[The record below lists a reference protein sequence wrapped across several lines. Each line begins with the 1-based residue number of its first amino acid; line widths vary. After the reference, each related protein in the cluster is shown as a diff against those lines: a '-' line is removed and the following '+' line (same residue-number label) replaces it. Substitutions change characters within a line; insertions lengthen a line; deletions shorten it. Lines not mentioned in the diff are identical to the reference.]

1 MWLILDIYYLL
12 QNAFSQKILFAGIHH
27 YNPRCTA
34 AAALRGRGRLLL
46 VAGLGHVDAR
56 CRHRLQHRQVWA
68 SQLLGQRA
76 GVVMGTRFPSI
87 SICNDIFQ
95 AGRYNNIIWYRSEW
109 NLDKT
114 RYWINLSTWIYLRL
128 RVYWPLTWQGFS
140 RGDVMTNVS
149 PITIDMHYH
158 FNETMKTFNSLFLI
172 SQTEAPWH
180 PCIFSHLISHVA
192 NKIPH

>member
-12 QNAFSQKILFAGIHH
+12 QNALSQKILFAGIHH
-27 YNPRCTA
+27 YNPRCTP

-46 VAGLGHVDAR
+46 VSGLGHVDAR
-56 CRHRLQHRQVWA
+56 CRHRLQHRQGWA
-68 SQLLGQRA
+68 SQLLGQWA

-109 NLDKT
+109 NFDKT

-140 RGDVMTNVS
+140 RGWQVYHQLQFTCI
-149 PITIDMHYH
+149 ITSTKLWRH
-158 FNETMKTFNSLFLI
+158 FILF
-172 SQTEAPWH
+172 
-180 PCIFSHLISHVA
+180 FSYPKLKPRGIHAFLAI
-192 NKIPH
+192 

>member
-12 QNAFSQKILFAGIHH
+12 QNALSQKILFAGIHH

-56 CRHRLQHRQVWA
+56 GRHRLQHRQGWA
-68 SQLLGQRA
+68 SQLLGQRP
-76 GVVMGTRFPSI
+76 GVDMAILGFHQYQYATTYPSQV
-87 SICNDIFQ
+87 D
-95 AGRYNNIIWYRSEW
+95 NNIIWYRSGW

-140 RGDVMTNVS
+140 RGWQMYHQLQLTMTCI
-149 PITIDMHYH
+149 ITSTKLWRH
-158 FNETMKTFNSLFLI
+158 FILF
-172 SQTEAPWH
+172 
-180 PCIFSHLISHVA
+180 FSYPKLKPRGIHAFLAI
-192 NKIPH
+192 